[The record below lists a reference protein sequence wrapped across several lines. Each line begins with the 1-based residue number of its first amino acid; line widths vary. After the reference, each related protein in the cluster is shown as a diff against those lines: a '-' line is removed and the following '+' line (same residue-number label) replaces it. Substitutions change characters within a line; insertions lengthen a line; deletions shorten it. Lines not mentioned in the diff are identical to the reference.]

1 MRAKLNGIG
10 FAQPIDLEVDDQLH
24 LTVLDVSRQPSLL
37 ALPGKQATATPQ
49 ALLDEMDALAQRPAE
64 QRRAFSQHQ
73 PCLFTPPPA
82 RQDRSQSA
90 AGGRAG

>member
-37 ALPGKQATATPQ
+37 ALPGN
-49 ALLDEMDALAQRPAE
+49 RP
-64 QRRAFSQHQ
+64 
-73 PCLFTPPPA
+73 PPPA
-82 RQDRSQSA
+82 GA
-90 AGGRAG
+90 AG

>member
-37 ALPGKQATATPQ
+37 ALPGKQATATRRRCWMKWTRWPSAGGTAPRLQ
-49 ALLDEMDALAQRPAE
+49 PASALSVHPA
-64 QRRAFSQHQ
+64 AG
-73 PCLFTPPPA
+73 